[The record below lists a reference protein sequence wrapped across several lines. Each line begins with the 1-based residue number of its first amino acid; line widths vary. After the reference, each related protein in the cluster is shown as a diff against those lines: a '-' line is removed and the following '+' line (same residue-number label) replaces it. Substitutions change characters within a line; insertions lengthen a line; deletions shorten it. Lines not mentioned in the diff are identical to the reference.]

1 MRYILSLDFA
11 SFKPKMMVQS
21 REICPGLRQRTG
33 TKKGTVSLATPGQ
46 SGHAC
51 LLLQG
56 QPLRPGTPP
65 PPARIAWHPPF
76 DSLFPHHDLQL
87 S

>member
-11 SFKPKMMVQS
+11 SLKPKMMVQS
-21 REICPGLRQRTG
+21 REICPGLRQGTG
-33 TKKGTVSLATPGQ
+33 TKKRTVSLATPGQ